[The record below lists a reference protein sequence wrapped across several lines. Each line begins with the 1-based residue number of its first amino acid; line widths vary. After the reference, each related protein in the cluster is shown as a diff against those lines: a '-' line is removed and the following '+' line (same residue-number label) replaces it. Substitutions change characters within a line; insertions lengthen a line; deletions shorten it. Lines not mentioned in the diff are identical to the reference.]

1 MERWDYV
8 VAGGGSAGCVVAG
21 RLAAAGA
28 RVLLVEHGQRAE
40 ENPETLRAD
49 GYREAFINDE
59 VIWERFSEPQTA
71 LGGRR
76 LFMGSGR
83 GLGGSGA
90 VNAMVYTRGDARD
103 YEAWGDG
110 WRWDDVVDHFAALEQ
125 TLVINQR
132 PPTSFTDTCIR
143 AAEQV
148 GFRHSRDLNDGN
160 IGGVLGYEW
169 MSFAGEDRRSAYV
182 AFVRPEEASGRL
194 TIATGATARR
204 VIVESGR
211 AVGLEMMR
219 DGRLERAFADREVI
233 VCAGALESPKLLMI
247 SGIGPAA
254 QLRALG
260 MPIVAD
266 LPVGENLHDHPNVS
280 LFFFGR
286 QTVDSH
292 YPQLYGFHRV
302 GEGRDLAP
310 GQSDTCYVFYP
321 ARSSF
326 REGLMRMVPTMML
339 PPSLYG
345 ARDKLLPRL
354 LQRSIAGAF
363 DRRAVQRF
371 IARLYGIVVILGK
384 PESRGTL
391 RLASADPDA
400 PAKIDP
406 AYLADPADM
415 ETMVRG
421 VALARAIAA
430 ATPLSGWG
438 NRELIPGPTGRS
450 RAAIERFIRSNVMTT
465 YHYAGTCRLGEVV
478 DRRLS
483 VHGVRG
489 LRVADASVIP
499 VTPVAALNAPSM
511 LIGHRAATFALEDR

>member
-8 VAGGGSAGCVVAG
+8 VAGGGSSGCVVAG

-28 RVLLVEHGQRAE
+28 RVLLLEHGQHAD

-49 GYREAFINDE
+49 GYREAFVNDR
-59 VIWERFSEPQTA
+59 VIWERFSEPQPA

-90 VNAMVYTRGDARD
+90 VNAMVYTRGDRRD
-103 YEAWGDG
+103 YEAWGEG
-110 WRWDDVVDHFAALEQ
+110 WRWDDVAADFSALEDQ
-125 TLVINQR
+125 LVVNQR

-148 GFRHSRDLNDGN
+148 GFRHSRDLNDGD

-169 MSFAGEDRRSAYV
+169 MSYAGEERRSAYV
-182 AFVRPEEASGRL
+182 AFVRPEERAGRL
-194 TIATGATARR
+194 RVVTGATARR
-204 VIVESGR
+204 VIVEDGR
-211 AVGLEMMR
+211 AVGVEY
-219 DGRLERAFADREVI
+219 DHAGRVERAHAEREVI
-233 VCAGALESPKLLMI
+233 VCAGALESPKVLML

-254 QLRALG
+254 ALRDLG
-260 MPIVAD
+260 LPVVAD

-280 LFFFGR
+280 LFFFGK
-286 QTVDSH
+286 QTVDCH

-302 GEGRDLAP
+302 GDGAGLAP

-326 REGLMRMVPTMML
+326 REGLMRMAPTMAL
-339 PPSLYG
+339 PPSLYA
-345 ARDKLLPRL
+345 AREKLLPRL
-354 LQRSIAGAF
+354 MQRSIAGLF

-384 PESRGTL
+384 PESRGTV
-391 RLASADPDA
+391 RLASPDPEV
-400 PAKIDP
+400 PAAIDP
-406 AYLADPADM
+406 AYLAAPADM

-421 VALARAIAA
+421 VELARSIAG
-430 ATPLSGWG
+430 ATPLAGWG
-438 NRELIPGPTGRS
+438 SRELVPGPTGRS
-450 RAAIERFIRSNVMTT
+450 RAGVERFIRSNVMTT

-478 DRRLS
+478 DRRLR
-483 VHGVRG
+483 VRGVRG

-511 LIGHRAATFALEDR
+511 LIGHRAATFALEG